1 MSTSTSSQSEVIL
14 LWGDR
19 WWLPGR
25 AEPLI
30 FGALD
35 RAPEILLRA
44 WGDSRPAQV
53 TIVCQSDAMLA
64 TATACPKGDRR
75 LLREALAADLPVVA
89 DDSRVWSFEPI
100 LPQGEGFATVLYH
113 ESEPGLCQVVAQ
125 LRSAGLEVETA
136 WPMAT
141 FLQSLA
147 RDWSD
152 SGAFAAAL
160 IDADRV
166 AVYSHHGDGRR
177 AFAQWTGTDA
187 IAKGAEFFGLFL
199 ADNPGSAI
207 WLATTNDAVRS
218 RVTSVAP
225 LAGNPSVHAV
235 TLAEALAR
243 PWALAL
249 QHPAQLL
256 PPPSRFSLPKAAW
269 AASFAVLAASVWI
282 AASYTRDVL
291 AWRAEGATREIRIA
305 ALREEVT
312 RLRANATE
320 IAALHATVTAAEQPR
335 HTGKFLA
342 RLSAVT
348 PPSLV
353 IRSLRIT
360 AGEFHATG
368 YLAPDAPSGTWE
380 RWRDTVGASAPW
392 VLDPPGPRTET
403 SPQWELRGRFTS

>member
-1 MSTSTSSQSEVIL
+1 MSTSTSSQSEVVL

-30 FGALD
+30 FGAVD

-53 TIVCQSDAMLA
+53 TIVCQPATLLA
-64 TATACPKGDRR
+64 AATACPKGDRR
-75 LLREALAADLPVVA
+75 LLREALAADLPVVTDA
-89 DDSRVWSFEPI
+89 SRVWSFEPI

-152 SGAFAAAL
+152 SGAFAAAVM
-160 IDADRV
+160 DADRV

-177 AFAQWTGTDA
+177 AFAQWTGPEAFT
-187 IAKGAEFFGLFL
+187 KGTEFLRAFQV
-199 ADNPGSAI
+199 DNPGSAL
-207 WLATTNDAVRS
+207 WLALTNESVRS
-218 RVTSVAP
+218 GITSVGP
-225 LAGNPSVHAV
+225 LANNPSVHTV
-235 TLAEALAR
+235 TVAEALAR
-243 PWALAL
+243 PWALGP

-256 PPPSRFSLPKAAW
+256 PRPPRFSLPQAAW
-269 AASFAVLAASVWI
+269 AASFAVLAASAWI

-291 AWRAEGATREIRIA
+291 AWRAEGATRETRIA

-312 RLRANATE
+312 RLRANTAE
-320 IAALHATVTAAEQPR
+320 IAALRAAVTAAEQPR

-353 IRSLRIT
+353 IRSLRIS

-368 YLAPDAPSGTWE
+368 YIAPDAPPGTWE
-380 RWRDTVGASAPW
+380 RWRETVGASAPW